1 MGTSSIHD
9 GFPIVMFDYRRVSS
23 FIFSSTL
30 ADWNLFAESQLP
42 DATVKSWQ
50 SDLMN
55 QQT

>member
-9 GFPIVMFDYRRVSS
+9 GFPFVMFDY
-23 FIFSSTL
+23 IFSSTL

-50 SDLMN
+50 WDLMN
-55 QQT
+55 QQHDASLDL